1 MGYLL
6 LVLVTPPDTSEDRL
20 EEILDGAAAAA
31 EPLDELSSLERGSV
45 LVALAD
51 ALEAS
56 AADLLPVAAM
66 ETHLPDARL
75 GGELSRTTNQLRLFA
90 EVLAEGSYL
99 DATIDTPDPD
109 MTPVPQP
116 DLRRMLVPIGPVLV
130 FAASN
135 FPFAFSVAGGDTASA
150 LAAGCPVVLKAHPGH
165 PRLSALTGEVV
176 AEALTAAGAPAGT
189 FAVIAGLDNGRTAL
203 LDGRIQAGA
212 FTGSLSAG
220 RALFDLAMSR
230 ETPIPFYGE
239 LGSLNPVFVTP
250 GAAARR
256 AAEIADGFVNSFTL
270 GVGQFCTKPGLLFL
284 PTGSSVLE
292 RLAELVRAAP
302 KGEMLNDRLRHAY
315 LRGLSDLSAVPS
327 VRTVVDAAS
336 GDEGAVGA
344 TLLAATVPGLLADP
358 DAMLT
363 ECFGPASIVIEYE
376 SEEQVLAAADAFD
389 GSLTATIHGEPDE
402 SDLVDELLARLR
414 DRAGRIIWNGW
425 PTGVAVTWAMHHGGP
440 YPATTSPLHTSV
452 GATAIQRFL
461 RPVVYQALPQELLPR
476 ALRDRNDLRIPR
488 RVNGH
493 ITTADVSAG
502 A

>member
-1 MGYLL
+1 M
-6 LVLVTPPDTSEDRL
+6 VPAIPSDTSADRL
-20 EEILDGAAAAA
+20 EQILDAATAASG
-31 EPLDELSSLERGSV
+31 PLAELSSRERGGV
-45 LVALAD
+45 LAALAD

-56 AADLLPVAAM
+56 AADLVPVAAE
-66 ETHLPDARL
+66 ETHLTDARL
-75 GGELSRTTNQLRLFA
+75 EGELSRTTHQLRLFA
-90 EVLAEGSYL
+90 EVLADGAYL
-99 DATIDTPDPD
+99 GATIDTHDPRLA
-109 MTPVPQP
+109 PVPRP
-116 DLRRMLVPIGPVLV
+116 DLRRMLAPIGPVLV

-176 AEALTAAGAPAGT
+176 TETLAAAGAPSGA
-189 FAVIAGLDNGRTAL
+189 FAVMTGLDNGRIAL
-203 LDGRIQAGA
+203 LDARIRAAA

-250 GAAARR
+250 GAAERR
-256 AAEIADGFVNSFTL
+256 AAEIADGYVKSFTL

-284 PTGSSVLE
+284 PIGSEVLE
-292 RLAELVRAAP
+292 RLAELVHAAP
-302 KGEMLNDRLRHAY
+302 NGDMLNDRLRHAY
-315 LRGLSDLSAVPS
+315 LRGLSELSAIPG
-327 VRTVVDAAS
+327 VRTVVEAAS
-336 GDEGAVGA
+336 AEDGAVGA

-358 DAMLT
+358 HAMLS

-376 SEEQVLAAADAFD
+376 DVEEVLAAADAFE
-389 GSLTATIHGEPDE
+389 GSLTASIHGEPDE
-402 SDLVDELLARLR
+402 TGLVNELLARLR

-440 YPATTSPLHTSV
+440 YPATTAPLHTSV
-452 GATAIQRFL
+452 GAPAIHRFL
-461 RPVVYQALPQELLPR
+461 RPVAYQSLPQELLPT
-476 ALRDRNDLRIPR
+476 ALRDSNDLRIPR

-493 ITTADVSAG
+493 ITTADVPAET
-502 A
+502 